1 MSNKNIKVEKVNEV
15 QTYKDENYETIY
27 VDKLS
32 SLAMGVS
39 VSRLGFGIEE
49 PHKKKVNEKYTM
61 IIPTTS
67 LIEMIEVLTQSLA
80 NQDLKDNLIQ
90 EIEKYK
96 AKL

>member
-1 MSNKNIKVEKVNEV
+1 MSNKNIKVEKVVDV
-15 QTYKDENYETIY
+15 QAFKDDNHEFFY

-49 PHKKKVNEKYTM
+49 PHKKRVNEKYTM

-80 NQDLKDNLIQ
+80 NKELKDNLIK
-90 EIEKYK
+90 EIDKYK
-96 AKL
+96 AKF

>member
-1 MSNKNIKVEKVNEV
+1 MSNKNIKVEKVVDV
-15 QTYKDENYETIY
+15 QASKDDNHEFIY

-39 VSRLGFGIEE
+39 VSRLGFGIDE
-49 PHKKKVNEKYTM
+49 PHKKRVNEKYTM

-80 NQDLKDNLIQ
+80 NKELKDNLIK
-90 EIEKYK
+90 EIDKYK
-96 AKL
+96 AKF

>member
-1 MSNKNIKVEKVNEV
+1 MSNKNIKVEKVVDV
-15 QTYKDENYETIY
+15 QASKDDSHEFFY

-39 VSRLGFGIEE
+39 VSRLGFGIDE
-49 PHKKKVNEKYTM
+49 PHKKRVNEKYTM

-80 NQDLKDNLIQ
+80 NKELKDNLIK
-90 EIEKYK
+90 EIDKYK
-96 AKL
+96 AKF